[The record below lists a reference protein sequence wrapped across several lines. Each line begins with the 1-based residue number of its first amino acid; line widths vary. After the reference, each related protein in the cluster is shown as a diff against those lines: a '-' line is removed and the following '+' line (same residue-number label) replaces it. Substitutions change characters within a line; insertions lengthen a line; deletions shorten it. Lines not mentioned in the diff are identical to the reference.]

1 MGVITTTTTSVV
13 IIIIIIIPIG
23 SMYGIFTYIWSIFK
37 VNVSKYTIHGS
48 YGIIIIRYLF
58 CISRIRKRV
67 FQIPEKSVASAISNA
82 SSFLHG
88 EAKKPKKNLKS
99 RGPAKWCYSSYSI
112 IISLL
117 KLDLF
122 QVIFFKNG
130 FYHGIYHHGIHHQ
143 LGEYLFYIF
152 SESGYAFFVALAWCL
167 GVPYNPILW
176 LKKIKHKP
184 THVEQIY
191 TIYKWSFSST
201 QKSHFCCSIS
211 ESQGFDGLN
220 LEGRSLEDGTLVD
233 VSRGSHPHLETPF
246 I

>member
-1 MGVITTTTTSVV
+1 MGSSSSGISFVSLGFRKGFFKSLRNQLPRPFPMLPVSFMVRRKNLRKTSRVGVQQNGAIVAMVSLSHFWSWICFRWFFLKMDSTMGFITMGFTTS
-13 IIIIIIIPIG
+13 
-23 SMYGIFTYIWSIFK
+23 WE
-37 VNVSKYTIHGS
+37 N
-48 YGIIIIRYLF
+48 
-58 CISRIRKRV
+58 
-67 FQIPEKSVASAISNA
+67 
-82 SSFLHG
+82 
-88 EAKKPKKNLKS
+88 
-99 RGPAKWCYSSYSI
+99 
-112 IISLL
+112 
-117 KLDLF
+117 
-122 QVIFFKNG
+122 IFFTSSANQVML
-130 FYHGIYHHGIHHQ
+130 FLLLW
-143 LGEYLFYIF
+143 LG
-152 SESGYAFFVALAWCL
+152 GL